1 MHIPSIGPIRC
12 TCVEFNQRSFPPYFR
27 HSFYNNA
34 KVPYLPKICPKFYKC
49 VAQSW
54 AYSSNSVNIH
64 FCPIIITHLWQ
75 TCCQNI
81 FVNYIKKLSV
91 LLKGGRLFF
100 SMNSSFGKYVC
111 DQAIEKILKPGLLPI
126 LLLGLF
132 VEKDEVLFLANGGL

>member
-1 MHIPSIGPIRC
+1 MCGPIMSIFF
-12 TCVEFNQRSFPPYFR
+12 EFSQ
-27 HSFYNNA
+27 HSFLPYYN
-34 KVPYLPKICPKFYKC
+34 
-49 VAQSW
+49 
-54 AYSSNSVNIH
+54 YS
-64 FCPIIITHLWQ
+64 PLT
-75 TCCQNI
+75 NI